1 MAVMAGEKRKDRP
14 LKLINKLAFGFGDVA
29 GAVYSALYGFFMSA
43 FLLDVAGLRPAQV
56 GIILGASVII
66 DAFTDPLI
74 GSLSDRT
81 NSRWGRKRPWLLFGA
96 IPLGIAFFLH
106 WLVPPLSG
114 GWLFAYYF
122 VVSNLLRIAFTAVN
136 IPYTALTPE
145 MTRDYD
151 ERTQLNTFRFMF
163 SIAGSIVAVV
173 LHPIIVSMGGD
184 AIIGHMFSAGIWMV
198 VIIIATLACFAGTFE
213 LPSTQ
218 PLNPKSY
225 SFVERLKIVAS
236 NRPYLMVT
244 GIYLLSWLTL
254 QFIQANL
261 LLYTRYWLLA
271 EDQFTIFVALI
282 QIVAAVF
289 LPIWAWT
296 STKIGKKNVYLAGA
310 SIWFVT
316 LIALYFIQPG
326 QSNLL
331 MVASAFAGIGVSVA
345 YLIPWSMVPD
355 TIEYNE
361 LQTGERQEGV
371 FYGMFVFL
379 QKLGLAAGLAFSN
392 FALEGSGYINA
403 EIIDGVQQIVT
414 QPDSVLNTLRI
425 IVSLVPAAIL
435 ALSIPLV
442 LMYPITRARYDKI
455 QAELVKQKGQ

>member
-1 MAVMAGEKRKDRP
+1 MTVIAGEKSKDRQ

-43 FLLDVAGLRPAQV
+43 FLLDVAGLRPGAV

-66 DAFTDPLI
+66 DAFTDPFI

-81 NSRWGRKRPWLLFGA
+81 STKWGRKRPWLLFGA
-96 IPLGIAFFLH
+96 VPLGIAFFLH

-114 GWLFAYYF
+114 FWLIAYYF
-122 VVSNLLRIAFTAVN
+122 VVSNLLRVAFTAVN

-151 ERTQLNTFRFMF
+151 ERTQLNTYRFMF
-163 SIAGSIVAVV
+163 SIVGSIVAVV
-173 LHPIIVSMGGD
+173 LHPIIVSMAGD
-184 AIIGHMFSAGIWMV
+184 AITGHMFSAGIWMV
-198 VIIIATLACFAGTFE
+198 VIIVATLACFAGTFE
-213 LPSTQ
+213 LPPTQ
-218 PLNPKSY
+218 AVNPKSY
-225 SFVERLKIVAS
+225 NFIQRLQIVAS

-289 LPIWAWT
+289 LPIWGWAT
-296 STKIGKKNVYLAGA
+296 TKIGKKGVYLAGA
-310 SIWFVT
+310 SIWLIT
-316 LIALYFIQPG
+316 LILLYFIQPG
-326 QSNLL
+326 QVAQL

-361 LQTGERQEGV
+361 LETGERQEGV

-403 EIIDGVQQIVT
+403 EIIDGVQQVVA

-425 IVSLVPAAIL
+425 IVSLAPAGIL

-442 LMYPITRARYDKI
+442 MMYPITRAYYDEI
-455 QAELVKQKGQ
+455 QAELATRKG

>member
-1 MAVMAGEKRKDRP
+1 MAVITGEKHKDRP
-14 LKLINKLAFGFGDVA
+14 LKLVNKLAFGFGDVA
-29 GAVYSALYGFFMSA
+29 GAVYAALYGFFMSA
-43 FLLDVAGLRPAQV
+43 FLLDVAGLRPGAV
-56 GIILGASVII
+56 GLILGTSVII
-66 DAFTDPLI
+66 DAFTDPFI

-81 NSRWGRKRPWLLFGA
+81 RSRWGSKRPWLLFGA
-96 IPLGIAFFLH
+96 VPLGIAFFLH
-106 WLVPPLSG
+106 WLVPPLTG
-114 GWLFAYYF
+114 GLLVAYYF

-163 SIAGSIVAVV
+163 SIVGSIVAVV

-184 AIIGHMFSAGIWMV
+184 EIMGHVFSAGIWAV
-198 VIIIATLACFAGTFE
+198 VMIVATITCFAGTFE
-213 LPSTQ
+213 LPSTERI
-218 PLNPKSY
+218 NPKAY
-225 SFVERLKIVAS
+225 NFRQRLQIVFS

-282 QIVAAVF
+282 QIVAAIF
-289 LPIWAWT
+289 LPIWGWA
-296 STKIGKKNVYLAGA
+296 STKIGKKGVYLAGA
-310 SIWFVT
+310 SIWLVT
-316 LIALYFIQPG
+316 LIGLYFIQPG
-326 QSNLL
+326 QSNIL
-331 MVASAFAGIGVSVA
+331 MVASAFAGLGVSVA

-379 QKLGLAAGLAFSN
+379 QKLGLAAGLALSN
-392 FALEGSGYINA
+392 FALEASGYINA

-414 QPDSVLNTLRI
+414 QPDSVLTTLRI
-425 IVSLVPAAIL
+425 IVSLAPAVIL
-435 ALSIPLV
+435 ALSIPLA
-442 LMYPITRARYDKI
+442 LMYPITRERYDEI
-455 QAELVKQKGQ
+455 QAELAERKG